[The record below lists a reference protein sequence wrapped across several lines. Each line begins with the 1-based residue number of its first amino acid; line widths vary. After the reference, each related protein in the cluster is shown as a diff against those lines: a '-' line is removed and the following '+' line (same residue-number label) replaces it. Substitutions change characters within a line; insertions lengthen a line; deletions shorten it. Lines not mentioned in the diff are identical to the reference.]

1 MKQKIMP
8 PTVLGIC
15 LLLQIVFHYLLPVKE
30 IVVTPYNYLG
40 VIFILIG
47 FTINVWADALFK
59 KAKTTVKPG
68 ETTSEMITSG
78 PFCISRHP
86 MYLGMLLILL
96 GTALVMGS
104 VIVFLV
110 PVVFVMIIQL
120 FFVGMEER
128 SMERAFGD
136 AYLQYKKR
144 VRQWI

>member
-1 MKQKIMP
+1 MP

-30 IVVTPYNYLG
+30 IVITPYNYLG
-40 VIFILIG
+40 IIFILIG
-47 FTINVWADALFK
+47 LILNIWADAMFK
-59 KAKTTVKPG
+59 KAKTTVKPD
-68 ETTSEMITSG
+68 ETPSKMVTSG

-104 VIVFLV
+104 VIVFLA
-110 PVVFVMIIQL
+110 PVAFVMIIQV
-120 FFVGMEER
+120 FFVGMEEQ
-128 SMERAFGD
+128 SMERVFGD
-136 AYLQYKKR
+136 AYLRYKKK